1 MRLNFLSVAILAALR
16 ELTMTKHLKTH
27 WRACGLAL
35 IAATAQLAFTA
46 PVQAQAQAAPDT
58 LAKVRSEGVIRLGV
72 RDNAAPFA
80 YVDAKGKP
88 GGFTWDVCRALVKNL
103 EAELGRP
110 IEIKVVPNA
119 FAAPFDLLKDGRID
133 MQCGATTHSAER
145 AKQADFSNTFFVSGI
160 AVAYRKEDV
169 QYANPLKFGRVAVL
183 ANSTAAKIMERR
195 MGAKG
200 SASIDTMV
208 PVKSYEEGVAK
219 LKAKEADTLFADSV
233 LIPLDPAIDRRRS
246 LETVEPYALM
256 MRKGDRAFVD
266 AVDRALMKVLSG
278 PQARQF
284 ATDAKLDGRL
294 NILTTE
300 AWRRGSKEP
309 APQMY

>member
-1 MRLNFLSVAILAALR
+1 
-16 ELTMTKHLKTH
+16 MTKHLKTH

>member
-1 MRLNFLSVAILAALR
+1 
-16 ELTMTKHLKTH
+16 MTKHLKTH

-58 LAKVRSEGVIRLGV
+58 LAKIRSEGVIRLGV

-88 GGFTWDVCRALVKNL
+88 GGFTWEVCRALVKNL

-133 MQCGATTHSAER
+133 MQCGTTTHSAER
-145 AKQADFSNTFFVSGI
+145 AKQADFSNTYFVSGI

>member
-1 MRLNFLSVAILAALR
+1 
-16 ELTMTKHLKTH
+16 MTKHLKTH

-35 IAATAQLAFTA
+35 IAATAQPAFTA

-88 GGFTWDVCRALVKNL
+88 GGFTWDVCRAMVKNL

-300 AWRRGSKEP
+300 AWHRGSKEP

>member
-1 MRLNFLSVAILAALR
+1 
-16 ELTMTKHLKTH
+16 MTKHLKTH

-88 GGFTWDVCRALVKNL
+88 GGFTWEVCRALVKNL

-208 PVKSYEEGVAK
+208 PVKSSEEGVAK

-266 AVDRALMKVLSG
+266 AVDRALMKMLSG

-294 NILTTE
+294 NVLTTE

>member
-1 MRLNFLSVAILAALR
+1 
-16 ELTMTKHLKTH
+16 MTKHLKTH

-88 GGFTWDVCRALVKNL
+88 GGFTWDVCRAMVKNL

-200 SASIDTMV
+200 SASIDAMV

-266 AVDRALMKVLSG
+266 AVDRALMKMLSG

-294 NILTTE
+294 NVLTTE
-300 AWRRGSKEP
+300 AWHRGSKEP

>member
-1 MRLNFLSVAILAALR
+1 
-16 ELTMTKHLKTH
+16 MTKHLKTH

-88 GGFTWDVCRALVKNL
+88 GGFTWEVCRALVKNL

-233 LIPLDPAIDRRRS
+233 LIPLDPASDRRRS

-294 NILTTE
+294 NVLTTE
-300 AWRRGSKEP
+300 AWHRGSKEP

>member
-1 MRLNFLSVAILAALR
+1 
-16 ELTMTKHLKTH
+16 MTKHLKTH

-169 QYANPLKFGRVAVL
+169 QYTNPLKFGRVAVL

>member
-1 MRLNFLSVAILAALR
+1 
-16 ELTMTKHLKTH
+16 MTKHLKTH

-58 LAKVRSEGVIRLGV
+58 LAKIRSEGVIRLGV

-88 GGFTWDVCRALVKNL
+88 GGFTWEVCRALVKNL

-169 QYANPLKFGRVAVL
+169 QYANSLKFGRVAVL

>member
-1 MRLNFLSVAILAALR
+1 
-16 ELTMTKHLKTH
+16 MTKHLKTH

-88 GGFTWDVCRALVKNL
+88 GGFTWEVCRALVKNL

-145 AKQADFSNTFFVSGI
+145 AKQADFSNTYFVSGI

-183 ANSTAAKIMERR
+183 ANSAAAKIMERR

>member
-1 MRLNFLSVAILAALR
+1 
-16 ELTMTKHLKTH
+16 MTKHLKTH

-46 PVQAQAQAAPDT
+46 PVQAQAQAQAQAAPDT

-88 GGFTWDVCRALVKNL
+88 GGFTWEVCRALVKNL

-294 NILTTE
+294 NVLTTE

>member
-1 MRLNFLSVAILAALR
+1 
-16 ELTMTKHLKTH
+16 MTKHLKTH

-88 GGFTWDVCRALVKNL
+88 GGFTWDVCRAMVKNL

-294 NILTTE
+294 NVLTTE
-300 AWRRGSKEP
+300 AWHRGSKEP

>member
-1 MRLNFLSVAILAALR
+1 
-16 ELTMTKHLKTH
+16 MTKHLKTH

-169 QYANPLKFGRVAVL
+169 QYANSLKFGRVAVL

-208 PVKSYEEGVAK
+208 PVKNYEEGVAK

-294 NILTTE
+294 NVLTTE
-300 AWRRGSKEP
+300 AWHRGSKEP

>member
-1 MRLNFLSVAILAALR
+1 
-16 ELTMTKHLKTH
+16 MTKHLKTH

-183 ANSTAAKIMERR
+183 ANSAAAKIMERR

-300 AWRRGSKEP
+300 VWRRGSKEP

>member
-1 MRLNFLSVAILAALR
+1 
-16 ELTMTKHLKTH
+16 MTKHLKTH

-88 GGFTWDVCRALVKNL
+88 GGFTWDVCRAMVKNL

-300 AWRRGSKEP
+300 AWHRGSKEP

>member
-1 MRLNFLSVAILAALR
+1 
-16 ELTMTKHLKTH
+16 MTKHLKTH

-58 LAKVRSEGVIRLGV
+58 LAKIRSEGVIRLGV

-88 GGFTWDVCRALVKNL
+88 GGFTWEVCRALVKNL

>member
-1 MRLNFLSVAILAALR
+1 
-16 ELTMTKHLKTH
+16 MTKHLKTH

-88 GGFTWDVCRALVKNL
+88 GGFTWEVCRALVKNL

-119 FAAPFDLLKDGRID
+119 FAAPFHLLKDGRID

-294 NILTTE
+294 NVLTTE
-300 AWRRGSKEP
+300 AWHRGSKEP

>member
-1 MRLNFLSVAILAALR
+1 
-16 ELTMTKHLKTH
+16 MTKHLKTH

-183 ANSTAAKIMERR
+183 ANSMAAKIMERR

-200 SASIDTMV
+200 SPSIDTMV
-208 PVKSYEEGVAK
+208 PVKNYEEGVAK

>member
-1 MRLNFLSVAILAALR
+1 
-16 ELTMTKHLKTH
+16 MTKHLKTH

-88 GGFTWDVCRALVKNL
+88 GGFTWEVCRALVKNL

-183 ANSTAAKIMERR
+183 ANSAAAKIMERR

>member
-1 MRLNFLSVAILAALR
+1 
-16 ELTMTKHLKTH
+16 MTKHLKTH

-88 GGFTWDVCRALVKNL
+88 GGFTWDVCRAMVKNL

-300 AWRRGSKEP
+300 VWRRGSKEP

>member
-1 MRLNFLSVAILAALR
+1 
-16 ELTMTKHLKTH
+16 MTKHLKTH

-88 GGFTWDVCRALVKNL
+88 GGFTWEVCRALVKNL

-294 NILTTE
+294 NVLTTE
-300 AWRRGSKEP
+300 AWRRGSNEP

>member
-1 MRLNFLSVAILAALR
+1 
-16 ELTMTKHLKTH
+16 MTKHLKTH

-58 LAKVRSEGVIRLGV
+58 LAKIRSEGVIRLGV

-169 QYANPLKFGRVAVL
+169 QYANSLKFGRVAVL

-208 PVKSYEEGVAK
+208 PVKNYEEGVAK

>member
-1 MRLNFLSVAILAALR
+1 
-16 ELTMTKHLKTH
+16 MTKHLKTH

-46 PVQAQAQAAPDT
+46 PVQAQAQAQAAPDT

-88 GGFTWDVCRALVKNL
+88 GGFTWEVCRALVKNL

-169 QYANPLKFGRVAVL
+169 QYTNPLKFGRVAVL

-294 NILTTE
+294 NVLTTE

>member
-1 MRLNFLSVAILAALR
+1 
-16 ELTMTKHLKTH
+16 MTKHLKTH

-58 LAKVRSEGVIRLGV
+58 LAKIRSEGVIRLGV

-88 GGFTWDVCRALVKNL
+88 GGFTWEVCRALVKNL

-266 AVDRALMKVLSG
+266 AVDRALMKMLSG
-278 PQARQF
+278 PQSRQF

>member
-1 MRLNFLSVAILAALR
+1 
-16 ELTMTKHLKTH
+16 MTKHLKTH

-160 AVAYRKEDV
+160 AVASRKEDV

>member
-1 MRLNFLSVAILAALR
+1 
-16 ELTMTKHLKTH
+16 MTKHLKTH

-208 PVKSYEEGVAK
+208 PVKSSEEGVAK